1 MSGRLRS
8 SKRRR
13 AFDPDELRHRVFGK
27 KKAQEENVIP
37 MINIIFLLLL
47 YFMIVGNLQPDYDI
61 VPPSSTREALPSAEV
76 PTVSVDQDESLRFE
90 GRSVDWETLKR
101 ELGAVA
107 GIDKLK
113 IYADAKVSALTVSKV
128 MKSASEAGVLK
139 FILVT
144 QRRANVD
151 QS

>member
-1 MSGRLRS
+1 MNTHLRS

-13 AFDPDELRHRVFGK
+13 HFDPEELRRRVFGK
-27 KKAQEENVIP
+27 RKAQEENVIP
-37 MINIIFLLLL
+37 MINIVFLLLL

-61 VPPSSTREALPSAEV
+61 VPPSSTRQALPSAEV
-76 PTVSVDQDESLRFE
+76 PTVSVDQDESLRYE
-90 GRSVDWETLKR
+90 GRPVDWEVLKR

-113 IYADAKVSALTVSKV
+113 IYADAKVSALTVSKI
-128 MKSASEAGVLK
+128 MKSASEAGVMQ

-144 QRRANVD
+144 QRRANVE
-151 QS
+151 SH

>member
-1 MSGRLRS
+1 MNSQLRS

-13 AFDPDELRHRVFGK
+13 KFDPDELRRRVFGK

-61 VPPSSTREALPSAEV
+61 VPPASTRQALPAAEI
-76 PTVSVDQDESLRFE
+76 PTVSVDRDDTLRFE
-90 GRSVDWETLKR
+90 GRSVDWDTLKR

-107 GIDKLK
+107 GIDELK
-113 IYADAKVSALTVSKV
+113 IYADAKVSALTVSKI
-128 MKSASEAGVLK
+128 MKSASEAGVLQ

-144 QRRANVD
+144 QRRANV
-151 QS
+151 SSN

>member
-1 MSGRLRS
+1 MNTHLRS

-13 AFDPDELRHRVFGK
+13 RFDPEELRRRVFGK

-37 MINIIFLLLL
+37 MINIVFLLLL

-61 VPPSSTREALPSAEV
+61 VPPSSTRQALPSAEV
-76 PTVSVDQDESLRFE
+76 PTVSVDQDESLRYE
-90 GRSVDWETLKR
+90 GRPVDWEALKR

-113 IYADAKVSALTVSKV
+113 IYADAKVSALTVSKI
-128 MKSASEAGVLK
+128 MKSASEAGVMQ

-144 QRRANVD
+144 QRRSNVEAH
-151 QS
+151 